1 MATAAKISI
10 AIEAQTATLQ
20 KGFAEAKQ
28 AINGLSAGMSGSVA
42 AGMAKFHAGLLA
54 VQGALASVRGAISA
68 VRGAMAELDQQAK
81 IAARIGADADQ
92 LTALGFAADLAGS
105 STENFNRSIEK
116 MQNTLGDAREGNATA
131 IKAFNDLGLKVSDLE
146 GMQADQ
152 VFAAIAEQIQ
162 LLGDDTQATRIAMDI
177 FGRSGGEL
185 LPLLKDGAEGLNEM
199 GEQAQR
205 MGLLFGDSRG
215 DVEAANDAIDA
226 MKRAWGAFVQQVAVL
241 VAPALKSIADLLTSI
256 IGAFNRL
263 MGRATGA
270 TGVFKSYESS
280 AKKAAIEVEKSVKAT
295 EKSAAMAAEKIKKS
309 WEEIPKPQELATPGI
324 GAVTRASSAG
334 FSAVQEARRKAA
346 DDRRYQQKVLDYFAR
361 VEAAVKRER
370 IQVQTVNI

>member
-185 LPLLKDGAEGLNEM
+185 LPMLKGGAEGLNEM
-199 GEQAQR
+199 GQQAEK
-205 MGLLFGDSRG
+205 MGLLLGGARAE
-215 DVEAANDAIDA
+215 VEAANDAIDA
-226 MKRAWGAFVQQVAVL
+226 MKRSWGAFVQQVAVA
-241 VAPALKSIADLLTSI
+241 VAPALKAIADIMTSI
-256 IGAFNRL
+256 VSKFNRL
-263 MGRATGA
+263 MGKGTGA
-270 TGVFKSYESS
+270 TGAFKEYESS
-280 AKKAAIEVEKSVKAT
+280 AKKAAITVEKTLKAT
-295 EKSAAMAAEKIKKS
+295 EKTAKRAAEKIKEA
-309 WEEIPKPQELATPGI
+309 WRDIPKPQEITTPSI
-324 GAVTRASSAG
+324 GAVTRASAAG
-334 FSAVQEARRKAA
+334 FSAVQEARRQAE
-346 DDRRYQQKVLDYFAR
+346 DNRRYQAKVLEYLQR
-361 VEAAVKRER
+361 VEAAVKGNK

>member
-199 GEQAQR
+199 GQQAEK
-205 MGLLFGDSRG
+205 MGLLFGGSRAE
-215 DVEAANDAIDA
+215 VEAANDAIDA
-226 MKRAWGAFVQQVAVL
+226 MKRSWGAFVQQVAVA
-241 VAPALKSIADLLTSI
+241 VAPALKAIADIMTSI
-256 IGAFNRL
+256 VSSFNWL
-263 MGRATGA
+263 MGKGTGA
-270 TGVFKSYESS
+270 TGAFKEYESS
-280 AKKAAIEVEKSVKAT
+280 AKKAAITVEKTLKAT
-295 EKSAAMAAEKIKKS
+295 ERVAVKVAQKIKES
-309 WEEIPKPQELATPGI
+309 WKEIPKPQEIATPAI

-346 DDRRYQQKVLDYFAR
+346 DDRRYQAKVVEYLQR
-361 VEAAVKRER
+361 VEAAIKRDR
-370 IQVQTVNI
+370 IHVQTVNI